1 MPDPAEMPGPDDPGS
16 GGGGG
21 GIGQIRI
28 PREIPQELPAYLTR
42 SLASEII
49 QIRNRLNAFENASI
63 MARFGGGAAPASSVD
78 RTNCPIPTI
87 RVVAAS
93 VAAHSQARSRARSP
107 RSFPPSRRSRPSSK
121 VASRRSAPRSSA
133 ELEQIRAEIKQ
144 QRG

>member
-28 PREIPQELPAYLTR
+28 PREIPQELPAFLTR

-63 MARFGGGAAPASSVD
+63 MARFGGGAAAGIVGGPNELPNPD
-78 RTNCPIPTI
+78 DPGGGGFGGG
-87 RVVAAS
+87 
-93 VAAHSQARSRARSP
+93 
-107 RSFPPSRRSRPSSK
+107 SFPGEIPREIPQELPAFTQIESVIESR
-121 VASRRSAPRSSA
+121 VSALRAEIMA
-133 ELEQIRAEIKQ
+133 ELEQIRAEVKQ